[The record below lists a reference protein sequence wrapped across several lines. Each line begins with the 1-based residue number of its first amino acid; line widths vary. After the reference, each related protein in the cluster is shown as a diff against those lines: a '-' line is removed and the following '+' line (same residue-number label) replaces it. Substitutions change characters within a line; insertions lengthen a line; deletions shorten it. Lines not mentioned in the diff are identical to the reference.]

1 MIKTL
6 SSKISAMIGMG
17 IALVSLGFFTASLI
31 YSLWEPIEVMGV
43 DREEW
48 MRFFGVIAAG
58 VSMVLYVID
67 AVYCVIR
74 FFMKI
79 DRVLNG
85 ILTLLIL
92 GGIPIVFSV
101 NQANLFICFSSGKS
115 PQAISPR
122 LQIYQKNTRSISPRI
137 PLRDS
142 PQMRSLEYRQE

>member
-6 SSKISAMIGMG
+6 SSKISAMIGIG

-31 YSLWEPIEVMGV
+31 YSLLEPVEVMGV

-74 FFMKI
+74 FFMKT

-92 GGIPIVFSV
+92 GGIPMIAFVGSRGGVCAVIWNVYF
-101 NQANLFICFSSGKS
+101 FG
-115 PQAISPR
+115 
-122 LQIYQKNTRSISPRI
+122 
-137 PLRDS
+137 
-142 PQMRSLEYRQE
+142 